1 MKYTPPLQ
9 SATLLK
15 RYKRFL
21 ADLELSDGTTFTAHC
36 ANTGKMTGCADA
48 GFTAFYSTSSNTKR
62 KYPQSLELTQ
72 NNVSQL
78 ICVNTAIANKV
89 VEEALNN
96 GVIDELTGYQHI
108 QSEVKYGSENSRI
121 DFLLTHSSKANCY
134 VEVKSVT
141 LLSEDRP
148 QSGQGYFPDAQTVR
162 GQKHIRELIDMVKQG
177 HRAVLL
183 FAVLHQGITQ
193 VSAAVHIDPTYT
205 QLLSEAIEQGVEV
218 LAYKAHISA
227 SEVTLIEKVPFI
239 D

>member
-1 MKYTPPLQ
+1 MKYTSPLQ

-193 VSAAVHIDPTYT
+193 VSAAVHIDPTYA

>member
-78 ICVNTAIANKV
+78 ICVNTTIANKV

-148 QSGQGYFPDAQTVR
+148 QSCQGYFPDAQTVR

-193 VSAAVHIDPTYT
+193 VSAAAHIDPTYA